1 MGKIVRLTESQL
13 KNIVNKVITEQFS
26 NLSTPQ
32 MGFVDPFRAEKA
44 RQDTNSKQRIDNIA
58 NTLSYVK
65 DGIIVN
71 PSSKLNNTKWI
82 DYITTYRVTP
92 QDIQAANS
100 VLSQRKTAQN
110 TQNQRYVNIARTM
123 SQVDPTT
130 TIIKST
136 TPGVN
141 GMSWVDYITKY
152 KVTQDDINKA
162 QAYVASLSKTNPNA
176 AENVAAA
183 TKASAGV
190 AVGSV
195 KPKPDPK
202 VLEVQKSLGFTGKD
216 LDGIMGPKT
225 RAAMAQPSTKRIL
238 DTNPIPLAKSK
249 SISTPTLNVNTSK
262 LFQTPTIQMPQSNVS
277 NQRKQ
282 EIASKVDKQFA
293 TGNLIYKGE
302 DLNPDEKQFLNDYI
316 KSKGGGELDK
326 DKNKGYGQKMVY
338 NN

>member
-26 NLSTPQ
+26 TPQ
-32 MGFVDPFRAEKA
+32 MGYLDPFRAEKA

-202 VLEVQKSLGFTGKD
+202 VLEIQKSLGFTGKD
-216 LDGIMGPKT
+216 LDGIMGAKT
-225 RAAMAQPSTKRIL
+225 RAAMAQKPEVKRIL

-249 SISTPTLNVNTSK
+249 PLTTSTIDASK
-262 LFQTPTIQMPQSNVS
+262 LAKLPSIQGPQSNVS
-277 NQRKQ
+277 PERRQ
-282 EIASKVDKQFA
+282 EIASKIEKQA
-293 TGNLIYKGE
+293 GTCKLIYKGG
-302 DLNPDEKQFLNDYI
+302 DLNPEEQQFLNTYVQ
-316 KSKGGGELDK
+316 SLGGGELDK
-326 DKNKGYGQKMVY
+326 SKDKGYGQKMVY

>member
-1 MGKIVRLTESQL
+1 VLLLWNSGGWLPSAIATVWTR
-13 KNIVNKVITEQFS
+13 IP
-26 NLSTPQ
+26 STPQ
-32 MGFVDPFRAEKA
+32 FGFVDPFRSEKT
-44 RQDTNSKQRIDNIA
+44 RQDTNAKQRIDNIA
-58 NTLSYVK
+58 NIISSVK
-65 DGIIVN
+65 DGIIIN

-82 DYITTYRVTP
+82 DYVTTYKVTP
-92 QDIQAANS
+92 QDVQAANS

-152 KVTQDDINKA
+152 KVTQDEINKA

-190 AVGSV
+190 AKGSV
-195 KPKPDPK
+195 KPKSDPK
-202 VLEVQKSLGFTGKD
+202 VLEIQKSLGFTGKD

-225 RAAMAQPSTKRIL
+225 RAAMAQKPELKRIL
-238 DTNPIPLAKSK
+238 DSNPIPLAKSRPLTA
-249 SISTPTLNVNTSK
+249 STIDTSK
-262 LFQTPTIQMPQSNVS
+262 LAQLPNIQGIQSNVS
-277 NQRKQ
+277 AERRQ
-282 EIASKVDKQFA
+282 EIASKIEKQPV
-293 TGNLIYKGE
+293 TGRLIYKGG
-302 DLNPDEKQFLNDYI
+302 DLNPEEQQFLNTYVQAL
-316 KSKGGGELDK
+316 GGGELDK
-326 DKNKGYGQKMVY
+326 SKDKGYGQKMVY